1 MLEFFCFFSRPIA
14 PGFPSP
20 HVVFEEFIQHR
31 ENEMKQLFKL
41 TAAPAA
47 AFLALALASI
57 STSAAAA
64 KYEYCR
70 TDVSS
75 AMRSCSFTSLEQ
87 CQTMSAGRGGTC
99 ARDPF
104 LPEASSVSNAFAQQ
118 PRGGLRHTKRPVQ

>member
-1 MLEFFCFFSRPIA
+1 MVEFLCFFSRPMA
-14 PGFPSP
+14 PGFQSP
-20 HVVFEEFIQHR
+20 HVVFEELIQHR

-47 AFLALALASI
+47 AFLGLALASI
-57 STSAAAA
+57 STPAAAA

-75 AMRSCSFTSLEQ
+75 AMRSCGFTSLEQ
-87 CQTMSAGRGGTC
+87 CQIMSAGRGGTC

-104 LPEASSVSNAFAQQ
+104 LPEANSVNNAFAQQ
-118 PRGGLRHTKRPVQ
+118 PRGGLHRTKRPVQ